1 MSSQSDSNF
10 STIETDV
17 LIIGAGGA
25 GMRAAVEAYDNGAS
39 VVILSKSLLGK
50 AHTVMAE
57 GGVAASLGNV
67 DPKDNWGI
75 HFADTVVEGVHL
87 GDWKLAEINAKDAP
101 DRIYELEKYGA
112 MFDRTP
118 EGKILQRAFGAHTY
132 RRLCHVGDKTG
143 LELIRTLEDQV
154 LHRDI
159 KVYDETVVS
168 KLFTR
173 DGRVSGAL
181 AFRMRNGEFIAFS
194 SKAIIL
200 ATGGGGRLFKV
211 TSNSWESTGDGFA
224 LAFDAGATLMDMEM
238 VQFHPTGMVYPPGVK
253 GMLVTEGVRGEGGIL
268 LNSKGERFMKT
279 YSPNKMELDARD
291 VVARS
296 IYNEIQEGRGTEH
309 GGVYLQI
316 HHKGKKF
323 VMQKLPG
330 MHSQFLEFAGVDIT
344 KENMEVAPTVHYYM
358 GGIKINPEDNQTT
371 LPGLF
376 ACGEAA
382 TGLHG
387 ANRLGGNSLIDLL
400 VFGRRTGMSA
410 AEFTKGKKAP
420 GLDNTEVSGEISRL
434 MSFLNKKDP
443 VNPYDLVNEL
453 RDNMSANAGIRRTEE
468 ALQKGLAK
476 VLEIKKKYPEIGVGG
491 GVRFNP
497 GLIACLELHSLLTA
511 GELLLRGAIERK
523 ESRGAHFR
531 SDYPKMSDEW
541 KKNITWRKEGDE
553 LRMEFHVMPS
563 LPPEMVKIVGQVEGH
578 TQ

>member
-1 MSSQSDSNF
+1 MTEQSISDFNR
-10 STIETDV
+10 IETDV

-25 GMRAAVEAYDNGAS
+25 GLRASIEAYDNGAK
-39 VVILSKSLLGK
+39 VTVLSKSLLGK

-67 DPKDNWGI
+67 DPEDNWEI

-87 GDWKLAEINAKDAP
+87 GDWRLAEINAKEAP
-101 DRIYELEKYGA
+101 DRIYELESYGA

-118 EGKILQRAFGAHTY
+118 DGRILQRAFGAHTY

-143 LELIRTLEDQV
+143 LEMIRTLEDQV

-159 KVYDETVVS
+159 KIYDETVVT
-168 KLFTR
+168 KIFTA
-173 DGRVSGAL
+173 GGKATGAL
-181 AFRMRNGEFIAFS
+181 AFQMRTGKFIAIH

-238 VQFHPTGMVYPPGVK
+238 VQFHPTGMVYPPGVR

-268 LNSKGERFMKT
+268 LNSKGERFMKN

-316 HHKGKKF
+316 YHKGAKF
-323 VMQKLPG
+323 VLEKLPG
-330 MHSQFLEFAGVDIT
+330 MHDQFLEFAGVDIT
-344 KENMEVAPTVHYYM
+344 KENMEVAPTTHYYM

-387 ANRLGGNSLIDLL
+387 ANRLGGNSLVDLL
-400 VFGRRTGMSA
+400 VFGRRTGLSA
-410 AEFTKGKKAP
+410 AKFASSASPGKPA
-420 GLDNTEVSGEISRL
+420 DDEITSEIKRVTG
-434 MSFLNKKDP
+434 FLNKKDA
-443 VNPYDLVNEL
+443 VNPYELINEL
-453 RDNMSANAGIRRTEE
+453 RETMSKYAGIRRTEE
-468 ALQKGLAK
+468 NLKTALDV
-476 VLEIKKKYPEIGVGG
+476 VLKIKARYNEIGVSG

-497 GLIACLELHSLLTA
+497 GLIACFELHSLLTA

-531 SDYPKMSDEW
+531 SDYPKMSEEW
-541 KKNITWRKEGDE
+541 KKNITWHLEGGE
-553 LRMEFHVMPS
+553 IKNGYSTMPA
-563 LPPEMVKIVGQVEGH
+563 LTPEMQKIVGKVEAH

>member
-1 MSSQSDSNF
+1 MSEQSISDF
-10 STIETDV
+10 IRIETDV

-25 GMRAAVEAYDNGAS
+25 GLRASIEAFDNGAK
-39 VVILSKSLLGK
+39 VVVLSKSLLGK

-87 GDWKLAEINAKDAP
+87 GDWRLAEINAKEAP

-118 EGKILQRAFGAHTY
+118 DGRILQRAFGAHTY

-143 LELIRTLEDQV
+143 LEMIRTLEDQV
-154 LHRDI
+154 LHRAI
-159 KVYDETVVS
+159 EVHDETVVT
-168 KLFTR
+168 KLFKK
-173 DGRVSGAL
+173 DGKITGAL
-181 AFRMRNGEFIAFS
+181 AFEMRTGKFLAIS

-268 LNSKGERFMKT
+268 LNKNGERFMKN

-316 HHKGKKF
+316 YHKGAKF
-323 VMQKLPG
+323 VLEKLPG
-330 MHSQFLEFAGVDIT
+330 MHDQFLEFAGVDIT
-344 KENMEVAPTVHYYM
+344 KENMEVAPTTHYYM
-358 GGIKINPEDNQTT
+358 GGIKIDPDDNQTT
-371 LPGLF
+371 IPGLF

-400 VFGRRTGMSA
+400 VFGRRTGLSA
-410 AEFTKGKKAP
+410 GKFVKDKQIS
-420 GLDNTEVSGEISRL
+420 GISDDEVKNEITRVR
-434 MSFLNKKDP
+434 SFLNKKDAA
-443 VNPYDLVNEL
+443 NPYELINEL
-453 RDNMSANAGIRRTEE
+453 RETMSKYAGIRRTEDNLKT
-468 ALQKGLAK
+468 ALDIVLKIKGR
-476 VLEIKKKYPEIGVGG
+476 YPEIGVSG

-497 GLIACLELHSLLTA
+497 GLIACFELHSLLTI
-511 GELLLRGAIERK
+511 GELLLRGAIDRK

-531 SDYPKMSDEW
+531 SDYPKISEEW
-541 KKNITWRKEGDE
+541 KKNITWHKEGDE
-553 LRMEFHVMPS
+553 VVQSFWTMPP
-563 LPPEMVKIVGQVEGH
+563 LPPEMEKVVGQVEGH

>member
-1 MSSQSDSNF
+1 MTEQSISDF
-10 STIETDV
+10 TRIETDV

-25 GMRAAVEAYDNGAS
+25 GLRAAIEAYDNGAK
-39 VVILSKSLLGK
+39 VVVLSKSLLGK

-67 DPKDNWGI
+67 DPKDNWEI

-87 GDWKLAEINAKDAP
+87 GDWRLAEINAREAP

-118 EGKILQRAFGAHTY
+118 DGRILQRAFGAHTY

-143 LELIRTLEDQV
+143 LEMIRTLEDQV

-159 KVYDETVVS
+159 KIHDETVVT
-168 KLFTR
+168 KIFTK
-173 DGRVSGAL
+173 DGKAVGAL
-181 AFRMRNGEFIAFS
+181 AFEMRTGKFLAIK
-194 SKAIIL
+194 SKSTIL

-238 VQFHPTGMVYPPGVK
+238 VQFHPTGMVYPPGVR

-268 LNSKGERFMKT
+268 LNSKGERFMKN

-316 HHKGKKF
+316 YHKGAKF
-323 VMQKLPG
+323 VLEKLPG
-330 MHSQFLEFAGVDIT
+330 MHDQFLEFAGVDIT
-344 KENMEVAPTVHYYM
+344 KENMEVAPTTHYYM
-358 GGIKINPEDNQTT
+358 GGIKIDPEDNQTT

-400 VFGRRTGMSA
+400 VFGRRTGLSA
-410 AEFTKGKKAP
+410 AKFAKSSGD
-420 GLDNTEVSGEISRL
+420 GHMSDDEVKNEITRVL
-434 MSFLNKKDP
+434 SFLKKENAT
-443 VNPYDLVNEL
+443 NPYELINEL
-453 RDNMSANAGIRRTEE
+453 RDTMSKYAGIRRTEE
-468 ALQKGLAK
+468 NLTTALDILLKIKGRYNE
-476 VLEIKKKYPEIGVGG
+476 VGVAG

-497 GLIACLELHSLLTA
+497 GLIACFELHSLLTA

-531 SDYPKMSDEW
+531 SDYPKMSEEW
-541 KKNITWRKEGDE
+541 KKNITWHKEGDE
-553 LRMEFHVMPS
+553 VKKTYWTMPE
-563 LPPEMVKIVGQVEGH
+563 LPPEMVKIVGKVEAH

>member
-1 MSSQSDSNF
+1 MSDQPHGNF
-10 STIETDV
+10 STLDTDV

-25 GMRAAVEAYDNGAS
+25 GLRAAVEAYDNGAT
-39 VVILSKSLLGK
+39 VAVLSKSLLGK

-67 DPKDNWGI
+67 DPKDNWEI

-87 GDWKLAEINAKDAP
+87 GDWRLAEINAKDAP

-143 LELIRTLEDQV
+143 LEIIRTLEDQV

-159 KVYDETVVS
+159 KVFDETVVT

-173 DGRVSGAL
+173 DGKVTGAL
-181 AFRMRNGEFIAFS
+181 AFHMRSGEFVAIK
-194 SKAIIL
+194 SKAIII

-224 LAFDAGATLMDMEM
+224 LAFDAGAMLMDMEM

-296 IYNEIQEGRGTEH
+296 IYNEIMEGRGTEH

-316 HHKGKKF
+316 YHKGAKF
-323 VMQKLPG
+323 VLQKLPG

-387 ANRLGGNSLIDLL
+387 ANRLGGNSLVDLL

-410 AEFTKGKKAP
+410 AEFAKGSSAPDVSDDEITK
-420 GLDNTEVSGEISRL
+420 EISRVT
-434 MSFLNKKDP
+434 SFLGKKDAI
-443 VNPYDLVNEL
+443 NPYELINEL

-468 ALQKGLAK
+468 KLQKGLEK
-476 VLEIKKKYPEIGVGG
+476 LLEIKEKYPRIGVGG

-497 GLIACLELHSLLTA
+497 GLIACFELHSLLTA

-531 SDYPKMSDEW
+531 SDYPKLSDDW
-541 KKNITWRKEGDE
+541 KKNIMWKKEGE
-553 LRMEFHVMPS
+553 EVKMEFNRMPA
-563 LPPEMVKIVGQVEGH
+563 LPKEMEEIVGKVEGH

>member
-1 MSSQSDSNF
+1 MSEEQISDF
-10 STIETDV
+10 TRIKTDV

-25 GMRAAVEAYDNGAS
+25 GLRAAIEAYDQGAS
-39 VVILSKSLLGK
+39 VVVLSKSLLGK

-67 DPKDNWGI
+67 DPQDNWEI

-87 GDWKLAEINAKDAP
+87 GDWRLAEINAKEAP
-101 DRIYELEKYGA
+101 DRIYELEKFGA

-118 EGKILQRAFGAHTY
+118 DGRILQRAFGAHTY

-143 LELIRTLEDQV
+143 LEMIRTLEDQV
-154 LHRDI
+154 LHRDV
-159 KVYDETVVS
+159 KVYDETVVT
-168 KLFTR
+168 KIFTK
-173 DGRVSGAL
+173 DGKAVGAL
-181 AFRMRNGEFIAFS
+181 AFEMRTGKFVFIE
-194 SKAIIL
+194 SKAIIT
-200 ATGGGGRLFKV
+200 ATGGAGRLFKV

-224 LAFDAGATLMDMEM
+224 LAFDAGASLMDMEM
-238 VQFHPTGMVYPPGVK
+238 VQFHPTGMVYPPGVR

-268 LNSKGERFMKT
+268 LNSKGERFMKN

-316 HHKGKKF
+316 HHKGAKF
-323 VMQKLPG
+323 ILDKLPG

-344 KENMEVAPTVHYYM
+344 KENMEVAPTTHYYM

-400 VFGRRTGMSA
+400 VFGKRTGHSA
-410 AEFTKGKKAP
+410 ANYAKGNEASNV
-420 GLDNTEVSGEISRL
+420 GEQEVRNEIERVK
-434 MSFLNKKDP
+434 SFLNKKDP
-443 VNPYDLVNEL
+443 VNPYELINEL
-453 RDNMSANAGIRRTEE
+453 RDTMSKYAGIRRTEE
-468 ALQKGLAK
+468 NLKTALDVVMK
-476 VLEIKKKYPEIGVGG
+476 IKEKYPQIGVSG

-497 GLIACLELHSLLTA
+497 GLIACFELHSLLTA
-511 GELLLRGAIERK
+511 GELLLRAAMERR

-531 SDYPKMSDEW
+531 SDYPKLDDDW
-541 KKNITWRKEGDE
+541 KRNIVWTKEGE
-553 LRMEFHVMPS
+553 EAKESFSQMPEV
-563 LPPEMVKIVGQVEGH
+563 PPEMQKIVGKVEGH

>member
-1 MSSQSDSNF
+1 MSEQSITDF
-10 STIETDV
+10 TRIKTDV

-25 GMRAAVEAYDNGAS
+25 GLRAAIEAFDNGAK
-39 VVILSKSLLGK
+39 VMVLSKSLLGK

-87 GDWKLAEINAKDAP
+87 GDWRLAEINAKEAP

-118 EGKILQRAFGAHTY
+118 DGKILQRAFGAHTY

-143 LELIRTLEDQV
+143 LEMIRTLEDQV

-159 KVYDETVVS
+159 KVHDETVVTR
-168 KLFTR
+168 LFVEN
-173 DGRVSGAL
+173 GKVVGAL
-181 AFRMRNGEFIAFS
+181 AFEMRTGKFLAIE
-194 SKAIIL
+194 SKAVIL

-224 LAFDAGATLMDMEM
+224 LAFDAGASLMDMEM

-268 LNSKGERFMKT
+268 LNSKGERFMQR
-279 YSPNKMELDARD
+279 YSPNKLELDARD

-316 HHKGKKF
+316 YHKGAKF
-323 VMQKLPG
+323 VLSKLPG
-330 MHSQFLEFAGVDIT
+330 MHDQFMEFAGVDIT

-358 GGIKINPEDNQTT
+358 GGIKIDPADNQTT

-400 VFGRRTGMSA
+400 VFGKRTGLSA
-410 AEFTKGKKAP
+410 ARFAKDSQSMEVPEETVRNE
-420 GLDNTEVSGEISRL
+420 LDRVMG
-434 MSFLNKKDP
+434 FLQKENP
-443 VNPYDLVNEL
+443 VNPYELINRL
-453 RDNMSANAGIRRTEE
+453 RDTMSRYAGIRRNEDDLSK
-468 ALQKGLAK
+468 ALEIL
-476 VLEIKKKYPEIGVGG
+476 LEIKEKYPEIGVKG

-497 GLIACLELHSLLTA
+497 GLIACFELHSLLRA
-511 GELLLRGAIERK
+511 GELLLRGAIMRK
-523 ESRGAHFR
+523 ESRGAHSR
-531 SDYPKMSDEW
+531 TDYPKTSDEW
-541 KKNITWRKEGDE
+541 RRNIVWTKDGDGLKQTFWTMPE
-553 LRMEFHVMPS
+553 VPEEME
-563 LPPEMVKIVGQVEGH
+563 KIIGQVEGH

>member
-1 MSSQSDSNF
+1 MSEQSISDF
-10 STIETDV
+10 TRIETDV

-25 GMRAAVEAYDNGAS
+25 GLRAAIEASDNGAK
-39 VVILSKSLLGK
+39 VVVLSKSLLGK

-67 DPKDNWGI
+67 DSKDNWGI

-87 GDWKLAEINAKDAP
+87 GDWRLAEINAKEAP

-118 EGKILQRAFGAHTY
+118 DGRILQRAFGAHTY

-143 LELIRTLEDQV
+143 LEMIRTLEDQV

-159 KVYDETVVS
+159 KVHDETVVT
-168 KLFTR
+168 KIFKK
-173 DGRVSGAL
+173 DGRAVGAL
-181 AFRMRNGEFIAFS
+181 AFEMRTGKFMAIK
-194 SKAIIL
+194 SKAVIL

-238 VQFHPTGMVYPPGVK
+238 VQFHPTGMVYPPGVR

-316 HHKGKKF
+316 HHKGAKF
-323 VMQKLPG
+323 ILDKLPG

-344 KENMEVAPTVHYYM
+344 KENMEVAPTTHYYM
-358 GGIKINPEDNQTT
+358 GGIKIDPEDNQTT

-400 VFGRRTGMSA
+400 VFGRRTGQSA
-410 AEFTKGKKAP
+410 AKYTKDAQP
-420 GLDNTEVSGEISRL
+420 ADVSENDIIEEISRVTG
-434 MSFLNKKDP
+434 FLNKP
-443 VNPYDLVNEL
+443 SAVNPYELINEL
-453 RDNMSANAGIRRTEE
+453 RDTMSKYAGIRRTEE
-468 ALQKGLAK
+468 NLTTALDILLKIKGR
-476 VLEIKKKYPEIGVGG
+476 YSEIGVAGN
-491 GVRFNP
+491 VRFNP
-497 GLIACLELHSLLTA
+497 GLIACFELHSLLTT
-511 GELLLRGAIERK
+511 GELLLRGAIQRK

-531 SDYPKMSDEW
+531 SDYPKMSEEF
-541 KKNITWRKEGDE
+541 KRNITWHMEGNE
-553 LRMEFHVMPS
+553 VKSSFSTMPE